1 MGFTKD
7 PIVQPPVNAADEDAR
22 LLASWQISPETHDH
36 ILRTRIIP
44 TELGPFLSLH
54 EKSNEN
60 NNSNKKGKRTRPRA
74 ILILGQTGAGKTYY
88 TPHLLSALVDEKVQE
103 EQQQN
108 QDEPDDHSNSGGSRR
123 QRREPAV
130 LHLIADTYKTY
141 HPNFATCLASPRH
154 AHLASRLASAAAARW
169 LHAVCERAASPNTSG
184 TPSDAGI
191 DPIVVEAAARR
202 PADFQALVR
211 VFAKAGYDVRVVVL
225 AVPAALSRLGIAVRF
240 WKPQATGKEHEH
252 KERDQ
257 EEGKSRGMP
266 LRFTPRAVHDASFDG
281 VEAVVKWLDAGDSDG
296 AIEEEEHG
304 QRGEEAG
311 GARLVDRF
319 VMLRRGGGVVYSN
332 VRTERGWAKEP
343 VALRALERERTRAL
357 TEEERRTATEDI
369 RMLKALR
376 DPKVNKEVEEIEKLM
391 AGLETGDRMVLET
404 VPFDAFQFV
413 KREG

>member
-7 PIVQPPVNAADEDAR
+7 LLVQPPVNAADEDAR

-54 EKSNEN
+54 EEKSNEN
-60 NNSNKKGKRTRPRA
+60 SNSNKKGKGTRPRA

-88 TPHLLSALVDEKVQE
+88 TPHLLSTLVDDQIQE

-108 QDEPDDHSNSGGSRR
+108 QDEPSSHSSSGGSRR

-169 LHAVCERAASPNTSG
+169 LHAVCERAASPDTSG
-184 TPSDAGI
+184 TSSGAGI

-211 VFAKAGYDVRVVVL
+211 VFSKAGYDVRVVVL
-225 AVPAALSRLGIAVRF
+225 AVPAALSRLGIA
-240 WKPQATGKEHEH
+240 H
-252 KERDQ
+252 KEGDQ

-281 VEAVVKWLDAGDSDG
+281 VEAV
-296 AIEEEEHG
+296 
-304 QRGEEAG
+304 RGEEAG
-311 GARLVDRF
+311 GGQLVDRF

-332 VRTERGWAKEP
+332 ERTERGWVKEAA
-343 VALRALERERTRAL
+343 ALRALERERTRAL

-369 RMLKALR
+369 RMLKGLK
-376 DPKVNKEVEEIEKLM
+376 DPKVDKEVEEIEKLM
-391 AGLETGDRMVLET
+391 AGLGTGDGMVLET
-404 VPFDAFQFV
+404 VPFDAFEFV